1 MYNTTFLAATVDL
14 SSVDKWSYGIM
25 VTIIGF
31 CLVIF
36 VLLVIAFILSLF
48 GKVMT
53 AQEEKAKKQ
62 TKSET
67 PIVKTVAKKTP
78 VVVNKVEEQTNLV
91 DDKELVAVITA
102 AIAASTGTSPDKLHV
117 KSLRLRQGN
126 RKAWTS
132 EALAEQLNINMY

>member
-1 MYNTTFLAATVDL
+1 MYNTALMTAAVDL

-31 CLVIF
+31 MLVIF
-36 VLLVIAFILSLF
+36 VLLVIAFILTLF
-48 GKVMT
+48 GKVMS
-53 AQEEKAKKQ
+53 AQENKSKEAAKV
-62 TKSET
+62 E
-67 PIVKTVAKKTP
+67 PEPVKTVAPTP
-78 VVVNKVEEQTNLV
+78 APAPAPVQSANLI

-117 KSLRLRQGN
+117 KSLRQRQGS

-132 EALAEQLNINMY
+132 EALAEQLNTNMY